1 MFIAV
6 FIFSAFFAF
15 QREKMSDSLRFL
27 KLRSTAFSPTR
38 GSANS
43 AGLDL
48 AAAEKTIVFPND
60 SRLVATGIKVKL
72 YLY

>member
-15 QREKMSDSLRFL
+15 QREKNEWLIKVL
-27 KLRSTAFSPTR
+27 KLRSTALSPTR

>member
-1 MFIAV
+1 
-6 FIFSAFFAF
+6 
-15 QREKMSDSLRFL
+15 MSDSLRFL